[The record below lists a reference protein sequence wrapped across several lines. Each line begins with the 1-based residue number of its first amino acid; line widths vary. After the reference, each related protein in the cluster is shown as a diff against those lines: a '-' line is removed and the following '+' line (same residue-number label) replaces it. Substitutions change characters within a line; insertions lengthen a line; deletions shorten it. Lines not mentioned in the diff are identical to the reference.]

1 MSLIQ
6 VRELSI
12 EFGGNYI
19 LREISCTVEHNS
31 RLGLIGPN
39 GCGKSTLIKLMLGEL
54 NPTLGTV
61 SRSSKAVIAY
71 LPQNAQPD
79 QDLSLEDYVKS
90 ARPDLMELRT
100 QIETLSAQMDKSGGE
115 ALENQ
120 LHTLVDRY
128 TSLGGYE
135 WDNELK
141 HVLLSLSFP
150 ETMWGQSIA
159 SLSGGEQTRLCLA
172 AMLLKPHDLLILDEP
187 TNHLDIA
194 MIGWLE
200 KYLLKQD
207 KPYLLV
213 SHDRSFLDNTV
224 TGIYALRDGRLSVT
238 KGNYSSWKEAD
249 GIARLS
255 AERQFERQQ
264 KHIAA
269 TMEFVRKNM
278 AGQKTNQAKSRLKH
292 LERMDLVER
301 PLADR
306 QLKIRMETSSRS
318 GNDLFALK
326 DLSFSAGGKE
336 LATRVNLIAHFQQR
350 ICVIGPNGCGKTTLL
365 RMLIGKHAPDSGL
378 LKTGASLKIAYY
390 DQHHVEL
397 DGSLTVMDTLWQLVP
412 DAPRG
417 YVLSWLARFGFRGD
431 DVDKTVAVLSGG
443 EKSRLYLSVLIH
455 SKPNLLIMDEPTNHL
470 DIQMADAL
478 LEALQD
484 FEGSIIFVSHDRW
497 FLSRLATRYWVFRKL
512 LIGKE
517 IITTVE
523 ELEGSSEA
531 AIELSFAVPEAPR
544 TAPMTRERKRRI
556 NPRILEM
563 KHAEIDQKQADLCNL
578 RDELHTA
585 QAELS
590 LSSTYND
597 LARLKDL
604 RAIQDELQNRIA
616 STARVIEDLE
626 HEYLELLCEDE

>member
-19 LREISCTVEHNS
+19 LRDISCTVEHNS

-79 QDLSLEDYVKS
+79 QDLKLVDYVKS
-90 ARPDLMELRT
+90 ARPDLIELRAG
-100 QIETLSAQMDKSGGE
+100 IEKLSSLLDTGGGDAVE
-115 ALENQ
+115 AQ
-120 LHTLVDRY
+120 LHQMVDRF

-150 ETMWGQSIA
+150 EAMWQQSIS

-187 TNHLDIA
+187 TNHLDLA

-200 KYLLKQD
+200 KYLLQQD

-224 TGIYALRDGRLSVT
+224 TGIYNLRDGHLSVT

-249 GIARLS
+249 EIARLS
-255 AERQFERQQ
+255 AERQYERQQ
-264 KHIAA
+264 KHINE
-269 TMEFVRKNM
+269 TMEFIRKNM
-278 AGQKTNQAKSRLKH
+278 AGQKTNQAKSRLKQ
-292 LERMDLVER
+292 LERMDIVER
-301 PLADR
+301 PQAEK
-306 QLKIRMETSSRS
+306 QLRIRLDGSSRS
-318 GNDLFALK
+318 GNDLFVFK
-326 DLSFSAGGKE
+326 DISFSAGEKL
-336 LATRVNLIAHFQQR
+336 LATQVNLLACYQQR

-390 DQHHVEL
+390 DQHHVDL

-412 DAPRG
+412 DAPKG

-431 DVDKTVAVLSGG
+431 DVDKSVSVLSGG

-478 LEALQD
+478 LEALLE

-497 FLSRLATRYWVFRKL
+497 FLSRLATRFWVFRKL
-512 LIGKE
+512 LNGNDIT
-517 IITTVE
+517 TTVE
-523 ELEGSSEA
+523 EVDGSSDE
-531 AIELSFAVPEAPR
+531 AIELSFSVPEPPKAAPVI
-544 TAPMTRERKRRI
+544 RERKRRI
-556 NPRILEM
+556 NPRLLEM
-563 KHAEIDQKQADLCNL
+563 KHAEIENRQQAINGL
-578 RDELHTA
+578 RDELHSV
-585 QAELS
+585 QASLS

-597 LARLKDL
+597 PNRLKDL
-604 RAIQDELQNRIA
+604 RAVQDELQNGIA
-616 STARVIEDLE
+616 SVAAEIERLE
-626 HEYLELLCEDE
+626 HEYLELLCEE